1 MMRPEGAEGPWGVG
15 SSLREKVDPGRTAL
29 LIVDVQ
35 NDFCAD
41 GAHFARCGADLPPI
55 QQAVTHLVPLLD
67 VARQAAVT
75 VVFVQAIYDEKFVGG
90 PELDRRA
97 ASGTTWPRCVD
108 GTWGADF
115 FLVRP
120 TPDDFVVRKH
130 RYSGFLGT
138 DLDVILRARGVR
150 TVVMAG
156 VATDV
161 CVEST
166 ARDAFMR
173 DYHVV
178 VVSDCTAATR
188 PDIQVPTLER
198 LGAYFGVVTSSSE
211 LMQIW
216 QSAMTPAAGSQ
227 GNGRVRS

>member
-1 MMRPEGAEGPWGVG
+1 MTPVPWGVG
-15 SSLREKVDPGRTAL
+15 GSLGEKVDPSRTAL

-41 GAHFARCGADLPPI
+41 GAHFARCGADVGPI
-55 QQAVTHLVPLLD
+55 QDAIARLAPFLD
-67 VARQAAVT
+67 AARAAGVT

-97 ASGTTWPRCVD
+97 VSGTTWPRCVE

-115 FLVRP
+115 FRVQP
-120 TPDDFVVRKH
+120 GADEFVVQKH
-130 RYSGFLGT
+130 RYSAFVGT
-138 DLDVILRARGVR
+138 DLEVVLRARDVK
-150 TVVMAG
+150 TVVLAG
-156 VATDV
+156 VATDI

-178 VVSDCTAATR
+178 VVGDCTAATR
-188 PDIQVPTLER
+188 PEVQASTLER
-198 LGAYFGVVTSSSE
+198 LGTFFGVVTRSEE

-216 QSAMTPAAGSQ
+216 QPAVSTAAGSR
-227 GNGRVRS
+227 GNGRLRS